1 MKVEVAK
8 SLAELEALV
17 ADAGDDVLFRGQTK
31 HYGGLDSPAMS
42 SSFDRKGCI
51 PPEMIK
57 WSYYARGALK
67 YALGE
72 VIDSMELTQAV
83 LQHYGWRS
91 FYLDLSASPAV
102 SAWFASHTFISNVA
116 IEMCEDC
123 FELPVWLRKTNARYE
138 FQSGIGHLYLI
149 DKDKVLESG
158 KALHDLT
165 QLETVAPKPRFKA
178 QAAWLAGP
186 LQGNLP
192 IECFHSRIIAD
203 RQILADFASDRG
215 FEKTSDLFPSHG
227 SDPVL
232 SSLLSL
238 PWTELKL
245 PHEKKSEFDFPAF
258 RRSLELPEYHDS
270 FQKIH
275 GDMHAFYRGETISE
289 LIDTNL
295 DEKLPFTLRTVPDD
309 VIFGHVASPEVK
321 FPHIS
326 RVIEKDK
333 FAAFEVESLI
343 RTSET
348 GPSRSYGKG
357 LAIQSKGGNLV
368 EVSELSVD
376 HPGTKLT
383 GCGVNRGW
391 HYQIDKDGTW
401 RRFCHEDDCPCGDED
416 RHQKHFRALT
426 ILDRWI
432 ADPSDFSNDRD

>member
-17 ADAGDDVLFRGQTK
+17 ADVGDDVLFRGQTK
-31 HYGGLDSPAMS
+31 HFGGLDSPAMS
-42 SSFDRKGCI
+42 SSFDRHGCI

-67 YALGE
+67 LTLGE
-72 VIDSMELTQAV
+72 VVDSMELTQAV

-102 SAWFASHTFISNVA
+102 SAWFASHTFVSDVA

-123 FELPVWLRKTNARYE
+123 FELPIWLRKTKARYE
-138 FQSGIGHLYLI
+138 FQPGTGHLYLI
-149 DKDKVLESG
+149 DKRKLLESG
-158 KALHDLT
+158 NALHDLS
-165 QLETVAPKPRFKA
+165 QLEAAAPKPRFKA

-186 LQGNLP
+186 LRGHLP
-192 IECFHSRIIAD
+192 IECFHSRIIAN
-203 RQILADFASDRG
+203 RQILADFAAKGG
-215 FEKTSDLFPSHG
+215 FEETSDLFPAQE

-232 SSLLSL
+232 ASLLSL

-245 PHEKKSEFDFPAF
+245 PDEKKPKFDLPAF

-270 FQKIH
+270 FYKIH
-275 GDMHAFYRGETISE
+275 SDMHAFYRGETIAE
-289 LIDTNL
+289 LFDAS
-295 DEKLPFTLRTVPDD
+295 DGEKPPFTLRSVPDD
-309 VIFGHVASPEVK
+309 VIFGHVAASEVR
-321 FPHIS
+321 FPQIA
-326 RVIEKDK
+326 RAIEEDK
-333 FAAFEVESLI
+333 FAAFEVGNLI

-357 LAIQSKGGNLV
+357 LAIQSKGENIV

-376 HPGTKLT
+376 HPGTKMT

-391 HYQIDKDGTW
+391 HYQIDQDGTW
-401 RRFCHEDDCPCGDED
+401 RRISHEDDCPCGDDD
-416 RHQKHFRALT
+416 RHRKHFSALT
-426 ILDRWI
+426 ILDRWL
-432 ADPSDFSNDRD
+432 ADPSDFHQD